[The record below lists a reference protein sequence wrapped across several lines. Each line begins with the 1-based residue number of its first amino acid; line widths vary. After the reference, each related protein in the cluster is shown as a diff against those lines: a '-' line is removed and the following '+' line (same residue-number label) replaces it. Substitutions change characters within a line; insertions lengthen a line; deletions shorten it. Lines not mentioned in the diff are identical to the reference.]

1 MDAVMTRGNVPLA
14 LAVPLRVPVPFPASV
29 NEIPGGKI
37 PVTLK
42 LEVGVPVVVTVKM
55 PLFPFTKVALLALV
69 IAGA

>member
-29 NEIPGGKI
+29 NEIPGGKV

-42 LEVGVPVVVTVKM
+42 LEVGFQ
-55 PLFPFTKVALLALV
+55 LWLR
-69 IAGA
+69 